1 MSELALVIGNK
12 NYSSWSLRADPVM
25 MLTGAIYKKAIVP
38 LDCSNTQK
46 AIRAHSV
53 AGQVP
58 LLFHINCA
66 IWGSLAIA
74 KHLAK
79 QFPHAKLWPADI
91 GARAYACSV
100 SCEIQT
106 GFKALRKHLPMDLRA
121 PHTACL
127 RKLLGGGRT
136 ECRCQFGSEEAFLS
150 DQFTIANTFYALIVR
165 RFPTYGIKLAGE
177 VMVYVDALWN
187 SPDMQV
193 WLDDTNVGH
202 WNINNFKV

>member
-1 MSELALVIGNK
+1 VPRTQLAFGS
-12 NYSSWSLRADPVM
+12 YWG
-25 MLTGAIYKKAIVP
+25 GA
-38 LDCSNTQK
+38 
-46 AIRAHSV
+46 
-53 AGQVP
+53 
-58 LLFHINCA
+58 HIDNV
-66 IWGSLAIA
+66 W
-74 KHLAK
+74 
-79 QFPHAKLWPADI
+79 
-91 GARAYACSV
+91 
-100 SCEIQT
+100 
-106 GFKALRKHLPMDLRA
+106 
-121 PHTACL
+121 
-127 RKLLGGGRT
+127 T